1 MRALRSE
8 GAIAEAHHRCA
19 ACSQAVEYGAPS
31 DPAWVVF
38 QSLVSSEAGARPECD
53 ARHSR
58 KPRHVQN
65 LREIHPAESRLNDL
79 RLVR

>member
-8 GAIAEAHHRCA
+8 GAIAEAHH
-19 ACSQAVEYGAPS
+19 VAPRVHRLLNTVPRQIQLGS
-31 DPAWVVF
+31 FSNLWSVVRR
-38 QSLVSSEAGARPECD
+38 GARPECD